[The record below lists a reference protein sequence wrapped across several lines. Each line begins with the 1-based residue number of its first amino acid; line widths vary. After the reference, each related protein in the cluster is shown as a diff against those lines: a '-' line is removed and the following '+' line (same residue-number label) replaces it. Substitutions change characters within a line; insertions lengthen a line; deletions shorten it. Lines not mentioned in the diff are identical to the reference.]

1 MNYPQIK
8 PTLNLDFSNTKT
20 LDPRINFRRGTPGAY
35 YDGKTYAKAEE
46 NLISHSEDF
55 SQAGTSFG
63 DWDSRNVNTTTD
75 STDEFLAPNGE
86 QTAWKL
92 SDSTSNSSN
101 HSLFQLTYVTDS
113 SQEVIT
119 SSIFAK
125 AGDSNRYL
133 QLLFGVDDTDYG
145 LPFANFDL
153 FEGTITRNE
162 KTINASMTD
171 AGNGWYRCS
180 ITIFTTTISG
190 TSINPVFYM
199 IDDPL
204 ANRDQHYVGDG
215 SSGLYIWGAQLEQ
228 RDAVTAYTPTNGAP
242 VTKYQPQL
250 MFASPDQP
258 RFDHDVLTGESKG
271 LLIEESRTNLIAY
284 SEDFANMDWSKYAA
298 SIVDN
303 ITVAPDGNLTGGVL
317 SADLTDDGYVG
328 IETRANYINYIE
340 GEYYTSSY
348 YLKKGSHS
356 YCQLF
361 HQGSVS
367 SSDFANFNL
376 DTGEVYSNS
385 SALIEYVGNGWYRCS
400 LTSVCG
406 ENTTTAGGILI
417 MVDNM
422 SSTRAAPKTFTNTDD
437 NIYIWGAQLEV
448 GSFPTSYI
456 KTSGASVTRSADNA
470 SITGENFS
478 SWYRQDEGTFQ
489 IDFNHQYDDSSWDY
503 ILSINPSTEVGD
515 YDQNNLSLRRNLS
528 NEKYAIRAFSSGSNL
543 STSLELDGV
552 FYENN
557 FKKLCLS
564 YDRNNVYLSNKNQLI
579 SDSTIDSLRHLKA
592 LYLFNIDGD
601 DTRTAKSTGYIKK
614 LAYYPQRL
622 TNEQLQ
628 QLTK

>member
-8 PTLNLDFSNTKT
+8 PSLNLDFSNTKT

-228 RDAVTAYTPTNGAP
+228 RDAATAYTPTNGAP

-271 LLIEESRTNLIAY
+271 LLIEESRTNLIEY
-284 SEDFANMDWSKYAA
+284 SQDF
-298 SIVDN
+298 DN
-303 ITVAPDGNLTGGVL
+303 VAWTESRSFFSLNKIIAPDGTLTGREFIENTELGGHYVRSTFSVQSGNLTFSVYAKKANGSRYIQLRPYGL
-317 SADLTDDGYVG
+317 GNG
-328 IETRANYINYIE
+328 IAY
-340 GEYYTSSY
+340 
-348 YLKKGSHS
+348 
-356 YCQLF
+356 
-361 HQGSVS
+361 
-367 SSDFANFNL
+367 ANFDVTNGVVVENG
-376 DTGEVYSNS
+376 TGGSEFV
-385 SALIEYVGNGWYRCS
+385 SAKIIDVGNGWYRCIMTANYS
-400 LTSVCG
+400 TSPTG
-406 ENTTTAGGILI
+406 ALFGLSNTAVEIPYITG
-417 MVDNM
+417 DNY
-422 SSTRAAPKTFTNTDD
+422 SG
-437 NIYIWGAQLEV
+437 IYIWGAQVEA
-448 GSFPTSYI
+448 GSFASSYI
-456 KTSGASVTRSADNA
+456 KTSGASATRSADDA

-478 SWYRQDEGTFQ
+478 SWYRQDEGSIYSEASTS
-489 IDFNHQYDDSSWDY
+489 DFRSSYPRFMINDGTANNRIVTSFFGQQGLRVQSNGNDY
-503 ILSINPSTEVGD
+503 INVSNAVSSDNRNYHKRAIALKKDSFSFYTGGESILSDSAGEMPISVNTFAF
-515 YDQNNLSLRRNLS
+515 YNNL
-528 NEKYAIRAFSSGSNL
+528 AA
-543 STSLELDGV
+543 DGA
-552 FYENN
+552 
-557 FKKLCLS
+557 
-564 YDRNNVYLSNKNQLI
+564 DYLNG
-579 SDSTIDSLRHLKA
+579 H
-592 LYLFNIDGD
+592 
-601 DTRTAKSTGYIKK
+601 IKK
-614 LAYYPQRL
+614 LSYYPQRL